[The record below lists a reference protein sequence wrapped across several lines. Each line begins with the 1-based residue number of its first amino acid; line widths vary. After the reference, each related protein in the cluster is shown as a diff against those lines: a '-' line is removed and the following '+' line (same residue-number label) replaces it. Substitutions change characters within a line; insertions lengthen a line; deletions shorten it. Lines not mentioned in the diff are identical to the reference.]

1 MHAKSLQSC
10 PTLCDP
16 VDCSLPGFSVHGTL
30 QARLLE
36 WVGGHALLQEIL
48 LIQPLN
54 LLLLCLLCWQAVLH
68 HERHLGSPIICTV
81 LYYHCHNQDKEL
93 SHHHEEKFPYATS
106 LRQNFL
112 LNLTLV
118 TTNPFSIH
126 NVVI

>member
-1 MHAKSLQSC
+1 MGCHSLLHGLFQTQGLNSGLLHCRQILFSSVQFSSVTQSC

-93 SHHHEEKFPYATS
+93 SHHHE
-106 LRQNFL
+106 
-112 LNLTLV
+112 
-118 TTNPFSIH
+118 
-126 NVVI
+126 